1 MRTCRRWFALVA
13 CLAALPA
20 CEEQQAKPALVIRK
34 PAPPYAATAAAYN
47 ADIGPLDTL
56 WCRATTQ
63 LRYTDADGD
72 KRIEQGEGH
81 LQVVRP
87 DKVALSI
94 GPVGEIFFWL
104 GCDDKRYWWMEL
116 TGDERR
122 AYVGLHDGPARA
134 AASGGSG
141 PGGMVGSVSPRSVA
155 RVLAIVPLPENAGTA
170 EWTPDGKQVILTSA
184 IEGDSAGTRQRVWM
198 DPHKLFATRVQL
210 VGPSGKAELS
220 AELSEE
226 RFVTVKNGTGA
237 MPAVAGKVFVS
248 HPASHTE
255 IRLFLDGLEAGGP
268 RIKPAA
274 FNFEQLC
281 KVLRVSRV
289 IDLDEQ
295 QRTRDGTA
303 KP

>member
-1 MRTCRRWFALVA
+1 MRTNLKWLALAA

-20 CEEQQAKPALVIRK
+20 CEEQQAKPTLVIRK
-34 PAPPYAATAAAYN
+34 PAPAYGPTAAAYN
-47 ADIGPLDTL
+47 ADIAPLDTL

-63 LRYTDADGD
+63 LRYTDSDGD

-94 GPVGEIFFWL
+94 GKVGQILFWL
-104 GCDDKRYWWMEL
+104 GCDENRYWWMEL
-116 TGDERR
+116 TGDEHL

-134 AASGGSG
+134 AASAGQG

-155 RVLAIVPLPENAGTA
+155 RVLAIVPLPEKIGTA
-170 EWTPDGKQVILTSA
+170 EWTADGKQVILTSA
-184 IEGDSAGTRQRVWM
+184 IEGDAKGTRQRVWM
-198 DPHKLFATRVQL
+198 DPQKLFATRVQL
-210 VGPSGKAELS
+210 VGPSGKPEIS

-226 RFVTVKNGTGA
+226 QFVTVKNGTGA

-248 HPASHTE
+248 HPASNTE
-255 IRLFLDGLEAGGP
+255 IRLFLEGLEAGGP

-281 KVLRVSRV
+281 KALRVDKV

-295 QRTRDGTA
+295 QRARDGVGQ
-303 KP
+303 P